1 MRSFACLLLVAAAA
15 QAAILRNGVELPWYS
30 TVCSRTSPDLDNC
43 LKESIQTL
51 LKTISRDGIRQLGIG
66 SLDPW
71 NVQEMDLNLGREQT
85 FKIGFKFN
93 DVNTYGLSKLEVLEV
108 RSNFNNPSNMTL
120 EFDFFN
126 KKIFT
131 EGKYSAEGI
140 ISSMPIIAKGE
151 YNMSLSDV
159 KGVFKMWGH
168 VVTKNG
174 EKHLAVDRATMSP
187 DVGDFQFALTNDK
200 YPELTNLL
208 TALMNANWKYIY
220 AGMSDYAE
228 DTFDQVIRPRL
239 NLAFLKV
246 PLNQIIT
253 ESDSHLKSPSS

>member
-1 MRSFACLLLVAAAA
+1 MRSFACLLLVVAAT
-15 QAAILRNGVELPWYS
+15 QAAVLRNGVELPWYS
-30 TVCSRTSPDLDNC
+30 TVCSRSDEKLDNC

-66 SLDPW
+66 PLDPW
-71 NVQEMDLNLGREQT
+71 SVEELDMNLGREQT
-85 FKIGFKFN
+85 FKIGFKFQ
-93 DVNTYGLSKLEVLEV
+93 DVNTYGLSRMEILEV
-108 RSNFNNPSNMTL
+108 RSNFADRNNMTL

-131 EGKYSAEGI
+131 EGKYSAEGV
-140 ISSMPIIAKGE
+140 ISAMPIVAKGE

-168 VVTKNG
+168 VVEKNG
-174 EKHLAVDRATMSP
+174 DEHLAVDRATMSP

-208 TALMNANWKYIY
+208 AALMNANWKYIY

-246 PLNQIIT
+246 PLNQIVKD
-253 ESDSHLKSPSS
+253 SGSHLKNPSS